1 MNWLNEMGGYAVAAA
16 GFILAIGVL
25 VAVHEFG
32 HFWVARKLGMR
43 VLRFSIGFGAPL
55 WRRTVGK
62 DDPVEYVI
70 AAIPLGGYVKLLDE
84 REGNVL
90 PEEAHRAFNR
100 QPVWKRIA
108 VLLAGPVFNL
118 ILAIVVYWVLFTVGV
133 PAPKP
138 LIGAV
143 APASIAAKAG
153 LRQDDLIIAVAGEPV
168 TTWDDA
174 VLRLV
179 DQLTGSGDIDLMVR
193 GVAGE
198 ERSVRLLTQ
207 DNHRSLTEP
216 EQLLPGLG
224 FEPWRPRV
232 LAIAAEVVPGRAAAR
247 AGVKQG
253 DEVVSFDGQQVS
265 DFSQF
270 QALIETRANRTVP
283 IQVRRAGALVD
294 LSITVGAET
303 IGGRTIGRIGVGAA
317 NRPVPGSR
325 GQEDAMTLQKY
336 GALGALQHAT
346 AKTWEMSLFTL
357 RMVGRI
363 VTGNVS
369 PKAMS
374 GPISIAELT
383 GKAAQRDWRQYLT
396 LVALISIS
404 LGVFN
409 LLPIPV
415 LDGGQIAYQLAE
427 LLKGRPVSE
436 RAQLYGQ
443 QIGIAMLILV
453 MVLVSYNDI
462 ARHLGP

>member
-1 MNWLNEMGGYAVAAA
+1 MNWINEIGGLAVSAA
-16 GFILAIGVL
+16 GFIIAIGML

-32 HFWVARKLGMR
+32 HFWVARRLGMR
-43 VLRFSIGFGAPL
+43 VLRFSIGFGRPL
-55 WRRTVGK
+55 WRRTSGK
-62 DDPVEYVI
+62 DQVEYVI

-84 REGNVL
+84 REGNVA

-118 ILAIVVYWVLFTVGV
+118 ILAVLVYWVLFTAGV
-133 PAPKP
+133 PAAKP
-138 LIGAV
+138 LMGEV
-143 APASIAAKAG
+143 SPDSIAARAG
-153 LRQDDLIIAVAGEPV
+153 LREDDLIIAVADQPV

-174 VLRLV
+174 LMSIV
-179 DQLTGSGDIDLMVR
+179 DELTSTGDIDLTIR
-193 GVAGE
+193 RIGGE
-198 ERSVRLLTQ
+198 ERTVRLLTGA
-207 DNHRSLTEP
+207 DHRSLTAP

-232 LAIAAEVVPGRAAAR
+232 LPIVAEVLPDRSAAR
-247 AGVKQG
+247 AGIKAG
-253 DEVVSFDGQQVS
+253 DRVVSFDGQPLS
-265 DFSQF
+265 DFNQF
-270 QALIETRANRTVP
+270 QRLIESRANRTVP
-283 IQVRRAGALVD
+283 IVVRRDGALRE
-294 LSITVGAET
+294 LTITVAGEQV
-303 IGGRTIGRIGVGAA
+303 GGKAVGRIGVGAA
-317 NRPVPGSR
+317 DRPVPGSR
-325 GQEDAMTLQKY
+325 TREDAMTLQQY
-336 GALGALQHAT
+336 GPFAALQHASV
-346 AKTWEMSLFTL
+346 KTWDMSLFTL

-383 GKAAQRDWRQYLT
+383 GKAARNDWRQYLT
-396 LVALISIS
+396 IIALISIS

-436 RAQLYGQ
+436 RAQIFGQ

-462 ARHLGP
+462 ARHLSP

>member
-1 MNWLNEMGGYAVAAA
+1 MNWLNEIGGLAVSAA
-16 GFILAIGVL
+16 GFILAIGLL

-32 HFWVARKLGMR
+32 HFWVARRLGMR
-43 VLRFSIGFGAPL
+43 VLRFSIGFGRPL

-62 DDPVEYVI
+62 DPVEYVI

-84 REGNVL
+84 REGNV
-90 PEEAHRAFNR
+90 PAHEAHRAFNR

-118 ILAIVVYWVLFTVGV
+118 ILAVLVYWILFTAGV

-138 LIGAV
+138 LMGEV
-143 APASIAAKAG
+143 TPDSIAARAG
-153 LRQDDLIIAVAGEPV
+153 LREDDLIIAVAGQPV
-168 TTWDDA
+168 ATWDDA
-174 VLRLV
+174 ILSIV
-179 DQLTGSGDIDLMVR
+179 DELTSTGDIDLTVR
-193 GVAGE
+193 GIAGD
-198 ERSVRLLTQ
+198 ERSVRLLTR

-216 EQLLPGLG
+216 EQLLSGLG
-224 FEPWRPRV
+224 FQPWRPRV
-232 LAIAAEVVPGRAAAR
+232 LPIVADVLPERSAAR
-247 AGVKQG
+247 AGMKRG
-253 DEVVSFDGQQVS
+253 DEVVSFDGQELT
-265 DFSQF
+265 DFGQF
-270 QALIETRANRTVP
+270 QALIESRANRTVP
-283 IQVRRAGALVD
+283 VVVRREGNLREFT
-294 LSITVGAET
+294 ITVGAEV
-303 IGGRTIGRIGVGAA
+303 IGGKEVGRIGVSAA

-325 GQEDAMTLQKY
+325 DAKDAMTLQQY
-336 GALGALQHAT
+336 GAFLALQHASV
-346 AKTWEMSLFTL
+346 KTWEMSMFTL

-383 GKAAQRDWRQYLT
+383 GKAARHDWRQYLSII
-396 LVALISIS
+396 ALISIS

-436 RAQLYGQ
+436 RAQLFGQ

-462 ARHLGP
+462 ARHLSP

>member
-1 MNWLNEMGGYAVAAA
+1 MNWINEIGGIAVSAA
-16 GFILAIGVL
+16 GFIVAIGLL

-32 HFWVARKLGMR
+32 HFYVARRLGMR
-43 VLRFSIGFGAPL
+43 VLRFSIGFGKPL
-55 WRRTVGK
+55 WRRTAGK
-62 DDPVEYVI
+62 DEVEYVI

-84 REGNVL
+84 REGNV
-90 PEEAHRAFNR
+90 PAHEAHRAFNR

-118 ILAIVVYWVLFTVGV
+118 ILAILVYWVLFTAGV

-143 APASIAAKAG
+143 APTSIAGRAG
-153 LRQDDLIIAVAGEPV
+153 MREDDLIIAVAGQSV
-168 TTWDDA
+168 ATWDDTI
-174 VLRLV
+174 LSLV
-179 DQLTGSGDIDLMVR
+179 DELTSTGDIDLTVR
-193 GVAGE
+193 GVQGE
-198 ERSVRLLTQ
+198 ERSVRLLTRE
-207 DNHRSLTEP
+207 NHRSLTEP
-216 EQLLPGLG
+216 EQLLSGLG

-232 LAIAAEVVPGRAAAR
+232 LPIVADVLPEGSAAR
-247 AGVKQG
+247 AGVRPG
-253 DEVVSFDGQQVS
+253 DEVLSFDGEKLS
-265 DFSQF
+265 DFGQIRT
-270 QALIETRANRTVP
+270 LIESRANRTVP
-283 IQVRRAGALVD
+283 MVVNRNGQVQE
-294 LSITVGAET
+294 LSITVGAEVS
-303 IGGRTIGRIGVGAA
+303 GGKEVGRIGISPA

-325 GQEDAMTLQKY
+325 DAQEAMTLQQY
-336 GALGALQHAT
+336 DAVAALQHASQ
-346 AKTWEMSLFTL
+346 KTWEMSMFTL

-383 GKAAQRDWRQYLT
+383 GKAARHDWRQYLSII
-396 LVALISIS
+396 ALISIS

-436 RAQLYGQ
+436 RAQLAGQ
-443 QIGIAMLILV
+443 QIGIVMLILV

-462 ARHLGP
+462 ARHLSP

>member
-1 MNWLNEMGGYAVAAA
+1 MSWINEIGGLAISAA
-16 GFILAIGVL
+16 GFIVAIGLL

-32 HFWVARKLGMR
+32 HFWVARRLGMR
-43 VLRFSIGFGAPL
+43 VLRFSIGFGRPL
-55 WRRTVGK
+55 WRRTTGK
-62 DDPVEYVI
+62 DPVEYVI

-84 REGNVL
+84 REGNVP

-118 ILAIVVYWVLFTVGV
+118 ILAILVYWILFTAGV

-138 LIGAV
+138 LLGDV
-143 APASIAAKAG
+143 APDSIAARAG
-153 LRQDDLIIAVAGEPV
+153 LREEDLVIAVAGEPV
-168 TTWDDA
+168 VTWDDA
-174 VLRLV
+174 IMSIV
-179 DQLTGSGDIDLMVR
+179 DELTSTGDIDMTVR
-193 GVAGE
+193 GVSGD

-207 DNHRSLTEP
+207 DDHRSLTEP
-216 EQLLPGLG
+216 EQLLSGLG
-224 FEPWRPRV
+224 LQPWRPRV
-232 LAIAAEVVPGRAAAR
+232 LPIVAEVVPERSAAK
-247 AGVKQG
+247 AGLRPG
-253 DEVVSFDGQQVS
+253 DQVVSFDREELS
-265 DFSQF
+265 DFGQF
-270 QALIETRANRTVP
+270 QRLIESRANRTVP
-283 IQVRRAGALVD
+283 IVVRRDGNLRE
-294 LSITVGAET
+294 LSITVASEV
-303 IGGRTIGRIGVGAA
+303 IGGKPVGRIGVGAA

-325 GQEDAMTLQKY
+325 DVQEVMTLQQY
-336 GALGALQHAT
+336 GAFAALQHAT
-346 AKTWEMSLFTL
+346 VKTWDMSLFTL

-383 GKAAQRDWRQYLT
+383 GKAARHDWRQYLT
-396 LVALISIS
+396 IIALISIS

-436 RAQLYGQ
+436 RAQLFGQ

-462 ARHLGP
+462 ARHLSP